1 MTFETRAALFAWLEE
16 RGLAHVARFN
26 LEALAPG
33 VDPSLWK
40 QLRSVGARRRLEELA
55 SADQLARSKEWLAS
69 PLRELLPGLVE
80 AFIESEQQNVE
91 RARTEVPERLKTTRD
106 GKAKEVHARLLELRK
121 RVPASVAPRLDEALR
136 LEDLSVDRA
145 LPGFRFKDLLP
156 TEQALRSGGGFGRA
170 EVRLTLLDRALGF
183 ECSCGSSPCV
193 HVLAAIDTALLWL
206 RNARDEELEELAR
219 PAWLRTLGKLEDALK
234 TSPPPTKAGVEVTWR
249 LNVQDEEVRVSAW
262 VDERELTR
270 KELLHYELAAV
281 DARVAGLLAEPGE
294 PASRALLL
302 SLIDHPRVS
311 TLSRRERETEVRI
324 ERALVGLV
332 AEERHGAVKVSAG
345 LEGAALPPYLAE
357 RVRKSREDEL
367 LFLWDE
373 GPCTLTILEVK
384 PELRG
389 LLMVL
394 QKDDALFPPESH
406 AALLESLSKWS
417 QRIPVA
423 MPRSVVGESVPPVMI
438 PVLRLEAQRKGAVEL
453 ELRIRSLPDGPA
465 MLPGEGGR
473 DVHLRRG
480 EKAVHAVRNLQAE
493 TDFANALLE
502 ELPLVNAEPQLKPFH
517 FRFEHVPDVL
527 TLLDACAR
535 RATPPELEW
544 VGTPLRSLGATGPR
558 ALKVTIRNDLDWFG
572 VLGDLSVEGE
582 RVELA
587 RLLEAARRRAKWVQ
601 VQPHTYV
608 ELNDVLRRHLERLS
622 DHVHVTQQGLKVGPA
637 ALEALRALEHSGA
650 ELEGE
655 PQWREQ
661 ALRIEKAKELQPKL
675 PRGLKARLR
684 PYQLEGFQWLSRLAE
699 MGAGAVLADDM
710 GLGKTVQALTL
721 LLSRAKRGP
730 ALVVA
735 PTSVAFNWRDEAARF
750 APSLKLHVY
759 GELRER
765 TQKLGPGDVLVV
777 SYGLLVRDAKQLA
790 SRTFATVVFDEAQN
804 LKNAQTQR
812 FAAAKALKAD
822 FRVALSGTPLENHLG
837 ELWALFNLVFPRLLG
852 DWEFFRVRFAMA
864 IETGTDPTAGPAL
877 ARIIEPFLLRRT
889 KAEVEKELPPR
900 TEVNVPV
907 VLSTAEWTLY
917 EDTHLAALSDLETPT
932 RLMKEQERRL
942 QVLAMLTRLRLVA
955 SHPRLHVPNSELVS
969 SKLKR
974 LLELIDEL
982 RAEGQRALV
991 FSQFTSHLALVREA
1005 LDAKNLGYVELD
1017 GTMTP
1022 KVREQRVREFQ
1033 DGNAPLFLLSLK
1045 AGGVGLNLTAATNVI
1060 LLDPWWNPAV
1070 EDQAS
1075 DRAHRLG
1082 QTRPVTIYRLIS
1094 MGTVEE
1100 QMLTLHARKRALIE
1114 SVLSGKSKAGKLDMK
1129 ELIALL
1135 TPSLRPAAPE

>member
-1 MTFETRAALFAWLEE
+1 MNFETRAALFAWLEE
-16 RGLAHVARFN
+16 QGLSHVARFN
-26 LEALAPG
+26 LESVAPG

-40 QLRSVGARRRLEELA
+40 QLRSLGARRRMIDLA
-55 SADQLARSKEWLAS
+55 SADQLARSKEWLAPSS
-69 PLRELLPGLVE
+69 PLREVLPGLVE
-80 AFIESEQQNVE
+80 QFIETEKQNAEQA
-91 RARTEVPERLKTTRD
+91 RAEVPERIKSERD
-106 GKAKEVHARLLELRK
+106 GRAHEVHSRLMELRK
-121 RVPASVAPRLDEALR
+121 RVPPSVAPRLNDALR
-136 LEDLSVDRA
+136 LEDVTVDRA

-170 EVRLTLLDRALGF
+170 EVKLNLLSGSLNF
-183 ECSCGSSPCV
+183 ECSCGNSPCV
-193 HVLAAIDTALLWL
+193 HVLAAIDTSLLWL
-206 RNARDEELEELAR
+206 RNAKDDELEELAK
-219 PAWLRTLGKLEDALK
+219 PGWQRTLSRLDDALK
-234 TSPPPTKAGVEVTWR
+234 VAAPAASAVEVSWR
-249 LNVQDEEVRVSAW
+249 LSVLDDEVRVTAW
-262 VDERELTR
+262 IDERELTR
-270 KELLHYELAAV
+270 RELLSYELPAI
-281 DARVAGLLAEPGE
+281 DARVAPLLSEPGE

-302 SLIDHPRVS
+302 SLIDHPRVLTQS
-311 TLSRRERETEVRI
+311 ELQVQI
-324 ERALVGLV
+324 EKAQVGLV
-332 AEERHGAVKVSAG
+332 AEERHGSVKVSAG
-345 LEGAALPPYLAE
+345 LEGAALPPYLAD

-373 GPCTLTILEVK
+373 GPRRLTLLEVK

-423 MPRSVVGESVPPVMI
+423 MPRSIVGESVPPTMI
-438 PVLRLEAQRKGAVEL
+438 PVLRIEPQKLGAVEV
-453 ELRIRSLPDGPA
+453 ELRIRPLPDGPA
-465 MLPGEGGR
+465 NLPGEGGR

-480 EKAVHAVRNLQAE
+480 EKAVHAVRDLRAE
-493 TDFANALLE
+493 AAFASALLG
-502 ELPLVNAEPQLKPFH
+502 ELPMANAEPQLNPFH
-517 FRFEHVPDVL
+517 FRFERVPDVL
-527 TLLDACAR
+527 ALLDACAR
-535 RATPPELEW
+535 RSSPPELEW
-544 VGTPLRSLGATGPR
+544 VGHPLRSLGATGPR
-558 ALKVTIRNDLDWFG
+558 ALKVTVRNDLDWFG
-572 VLGDLSVEGE
+572 VLGELSVEGE

-587 RLLEAARRRAKWVQ
+587 RLLEAARRKAKWVQ
-601 VQPHTYV
+601 VQAHTYV

-622 DHVHVTQQGLKVGPA
+622 DHVHSTQDGLKFGPA
-637 ALEALRALEHSGA
+637 ALEALRALESAGSELDGESEWRAQA
-650 ELEGE
+650 E
-655 PQWREQ
+655 
-661 ALRIEKAKELQPKL
+661 RIEKAKELDPKL
-675 PRGLKARLR
+675 PRGLKAKLR
-684 PYQLEGFQWLSRLAE
+684 PYQLEGYQWLSRLAA

-710 GLGKTVQALTL
+710 GLGKTVQALTF
-721 LLSRAKRGP
+721 LLSRAKLGP
-730 ALVVA
+730 QLVVA
-735 PTSVAFNWRDEAARF
+735 PTSVAFNWKNEAARF
-750 APSLKLHVY
+750 APSLKLHLY
-759 GELRER
+759 GELQDRA
-765 TQKLGPGDVLVV
+765 QKLGPGDVLVV
-777 SYGLLVRDAKQLA
+777 SYGLLVRDARQLS
-790 SRTFATVVFDEAQN
+790 SRKFATVVFDEAQN

-812 FAAAKALKAD
+812 FAAAKALKAE

-837 ELWALFNLVFPRLLG
+837 ELWALFALVYPPLLG
-852 DWEFFRVRFAMA
+852 DWEIFRVRFAMS
-864 IETGTDPTAGPAL
+864 IESGTDPTAGPAL

-907 VLSTAEWTLY
+907 VLSSAEWELY
-917 EDTHLAALSDLETPT
+917 EDTRLAALSDLETPT
-932 RLMKEQERRL
+932 RIMKEQERRL

-955 SHPRLHVPNSELVS
+955 SHPRLHVPHSELVS

-1005 LDAKNLGYVELD
+1005 LDARRISYVELD
-1017 GTMTP
+1017 GSLTP

-1033 DGNAPLFLLSLK
+1033 EGSAPIFLLSLK

-1100 QMLTLHARKRALIE
+1100 QMLSLHARKRALIE

-1129 ELIALL
+1129 ELMALL
-1135 TPSLRPAAPE
+1135 SPQAQRTESE